1 MIPRI
6 LTAALLLFSL
16 GAGADPTLDAL
27 DEITKAS
34 LQEHYSTLA
43 GDAMEGRFAGS
54 DGYQRAADYVAGQF
68 AALGLEPAGEEG
80 WFQQVP
86 LVSYLIDTES
96 ATVYTHRDGADTKLT
111 YREDFGMGG
120 DKVRESNE
128 IRAEVVYV
136 GYGVHAP
143 DLGYSDYDGVDVD
156 GKIVA
161 MFNGAP
167 STFPHNERAYYA
179 SGRIKAREAVS
190 RGAIGTI
197 GLRSRYAEKQYPWER
212 YKKEMGTRPGM
223 AWINLT
229 GEVSDYFPDLGG
241 SMVLNRDAARA
252 LFEGSPM
259 SFEEALDASEA
270 GTVKSIP
277 LGVEVSMSRRTS
289 QEEIMSP
296 NVVGMV
302 RGSDPELADEYVV
315 FSAHLDG
322 LGIGVPVEGDEI
334 YNGAYDNAMGVA
346 LMLET
351 AKAFVRTPPRRS
363 ILFVAVTGEERGLL
377 GSDYFAHYPTVPS
390 DSMVANVN
398 LDMPLF
404 LYPLSDLVAFG
415 AEHSS
420 LEAPVREAAEAEG
433 FELTPDPLPEETLF
447 IRSDQYSFV
456 RRGIPAVFLVS
467 GFNSS
472 DPELDGGTIFR
483 THLTTDYHRPS
494 DDLDLPVDWDS
505 ALRFARTKARIGY
518 LVGNDD
524 ARPTW
529 NEGDFFGE
537 KFGR

>member
-1 MIPRI
+1 MNP
-6 LTAALLLFSL
+6 
-16 GAGADPTLDAL
+16 
-27 DEITKAS
+27 
-34 LQEHYSTLA
+34 
-43 GDAMEGRFAGS
+43 
-54 DGYQRAADYVAGQF
+54 
-68 AALGLEPAGEEG
+68 
-80 WFQQVP
+80 
-86 LVSYLIDTES
+86 
-96 ATVYTHRDGADTKLT
+96 
-111 YREDFGMGG
+111 
-120 DKVRESNE
+120 
-128 IRAEVVYV
+128 
-136 GYGVHAP
+136 
-143 DLGYSDYDGVDVD
+143 
-156 GKIVA
+156 
-161 MFNGAP
+161 MFRGAP
-167 STFPHNERAYYA
+167 PTFPHNERAYYA
-179 SGRIKAREAVS
+179 SGRVKATEAVK

-197 GLRSRYAEKQYPWER
+197 GLRSRLSERQYPWER
-212 YKKEMGTRPGM
+212 FKKEMGTRPGM

-229 GEVSDYFPDLGG
+229 GEVSDYFPELGG
-241 SMVLNRDAARA
+241 SLTLSQAAATA
-252 LFEGSPM
+252 LFEGSPLT
-259 SFEEALDASEA
+259 FEAALDAIEA

-296 NVVGMV
+296 NVVGLV

-322 LGIGVPVEGDEI
+322 LGIGVPVDGDEI

-351 AKAFVRTPPRRS
+351 AKAFAAAPPRRS

-390 DSMVANVN
+390 DAMVANVN

-420 LEAPVREAAEAEG
+420 LEEPVRAAAAAEG
-433 FELTPDPLPEETLF
+433 FALTPDPLPEETLF

-456 RRGIPAVFLVS
+456 RKGVPAVFLVS

-472 DPELDGGTIFR
+472 DPEKDGGTIFR
-483 THLTTDYHRPS
+483 THLTTHYHRPT
-494 DDLDLPVDWDS
+494 DDLELPVDWDS

-518 LVGNDD
+518 LVGNADE
-524 ARPTW
+524 RPTW
-529 NEGDFFGE
+529 NPGDFFGE